1 MGECCG
7 QQRGRG
13 LEPFVVAGLLGQVGE
28 QVAQSAVGEPY
39 PAVLAVYAEQDL
51 GHGQG
56 QQLGVAE
63 SGTTSPT
70 PACRNHMIVDLHI
83 QCGQEGVE
91 VVRHSRSLT
100 PSSHARGDR
109 HARFT
114 ESII

>member
-1 MGECCG
+1 MP
-7 QQRGRG
+7 Q
-13 LEPFVVAGLLGQVGE
+13 P
-28 QVAQSAVGEPY
+28 AVGEPY
-39 PAVLAVYAEQDL
+39 PPVLAVDAEQDL

-63 SGTTSPT
+63 SGTTPPT

-100 PSSHARGDR
+100 PSSHAQGDR
-109 HARFT
+109 HALFT